1 MLIEFSVT
9 NYRSINE
16 CQTLS
21 LVASE
26 NVDNFRESHT
36 FAAPNSKDLHL
47 LKSTA
52 IYGPNASGKSN
63 LVRALKT
70 FQNIVVNSASRMQEG
85 DEFDVQPFLMEYQR
99 ISDSSI
105 VIYTLTE
112 FEIIFVENNIRY
124 EYGLILNKDYV
135 IEEWLI
141 AYPKQRAQTWF
152 TRKHN
157 IENKDLNPSDNAP
170 HHLRDRGYEWS
181 FPSLKGEKQRIKAL
195 VRPNSLFLSH
205 AAQNNHPQLL
215 EVFNWFKTKL
225 NVITT
230 LEFQDNYRA
239 YTAKKCISDPN
250 FKHKIFK
257 LLNQSNNGIVNIDF
271 EGEDIIF
278 LHQTYDYN
286 ENLSTDD
293 IVRNLLIDD
302 QSDGTQRLF
311 ELGGVWIE
319 ALQEGKVIAIDELER
334 SLHPTLARS
343 LVEMFHNPETNPHH
357 AQLIFTTHDT
367 TLLDRDLF
375 RQDQIWFT
383 EKERQKTHLYSLLEF
398 RPREDESLQR
408 GYLLGRYGAI
418 PFVGGLK
425 I

>member
-26 NVDNFRESHT
+26 DVDRFWESHT

-47 LKSTA
+47 LKSTT

-70 FQNIVVNSASRMQEG
+70 FQNIVINSASRMQEG
-85 DEFDVQPFLMEYQR
+85 DEFDVQFFVLEYEMKPTLH
-99 ISDSSI
+99 ILYSSSI
-105 VIYTLTE
+105 TE
-112 FEIIFVENNIRY
+112 LKIIFIQNKIRY
-124 EYGLILNKDYV
+124 EYGVILYKTHV

-141 AYPKQRAQTWF
+141 AYPKQRVQTWF

-157 IENKDLNPSDNAP
+157 IDNKDLRP
-170 HHLRDRGYEWS
+170 RDRGYEWS
-181 FPSLKGEKQRIKAL
+181 FPSLKGEKQRIKNL

-215 EVFNWFKTKL
+215 EVFNWFKTNL

-230 LEFQDNYRA
+230 LESKDNHRA
-239 YTAKKCISDPN
+239 YTANKCMSDPN
-250 FKHKIFK
+250 FHSKIFK
-257 LLNQSNNGIVNIDF
+257 LLNQSNNEIDHINFEDGKIVFAHKTYEKGTSTHNIP
-271 EGEDIIF
+271 
-278 LHQTYDYN
+278 Q
-286 ENLSTDD
+286 S
-293 IVRNLLIDD
+293 LLIDD
-302 QSDGTQRLF
+302 ESDGTQRLF

-319 ALQEGKVIAIDELER
+319 ALQEGKVIVIDELER

-343 LVEMFHNPETNPHH
+343 LVEMFHTPETNPHH

-383 EKERQKTHLYSLLEF
+383 EKKRQKTHLYSLLEF

>member
-26 NVDNFRESHT
+26 DVDNFRESHT

-70 FQNIVVNSASRMQEG
+70 LQNIVINSASRMQEG
-85 DEFDVQPFLMEYQR
+85 DEFDVQSFLLEYEIEQAPFRMVFPNG
-99 ISDSSI
+99 I
-105 VIYTLTE
+105 TE
-112 FEIIFVENNIRY
+112 FNILFIQNSIRY
-124 EYGLILNKDYV
+124 EYGVCLYKTHV

-141 AYPKQRAQTWF
+141 AYPKQRSQTWF

-157 IENKDLNPSDNAP
+157 IENKDLNPS
-170 HHLRDRGYEWS
+170 DRGYEWS

-215 EVFNWFKTKL
+215 EVFNWFKTNL

-230 LEFQDNYRA
+230 LDSKKKHRE
-239 YTAKKCISDPN
+239 YTAHKCISDQD
-250 FKHKIFK
+250 FKKKIVD
-257 LLNQSNNGIVNIDF
+257 LLNQSNNEISNINFKDERISF
-271 EGEDIIF
+271 AYRPYKKGTPSRNAF
-278 LHQTYDYN
+278 S
-286 ENLSTDD
+286 LSWS
-293 IVRNLLIDD
+293 IDD
-302 QSDGTQRLF
+302 ESDGTQRLF

-319 ALQEGKVIAIDELER
+319 ALQDGKVIAIDELER

-343 LVEMFHNPETNPHH
+343 LVEMFHNPQTNPHH

-367 TLLDRDLF
+367 TLLDQDLF